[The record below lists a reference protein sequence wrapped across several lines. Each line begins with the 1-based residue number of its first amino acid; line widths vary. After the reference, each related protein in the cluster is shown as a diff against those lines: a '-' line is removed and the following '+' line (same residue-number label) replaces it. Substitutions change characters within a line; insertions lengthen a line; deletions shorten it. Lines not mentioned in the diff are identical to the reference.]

1 MEGEKYRLVVSK
13 GEILDTEE
21 AKNIEMLYFHFKPE
35 NGVRECLNGWL
46 KNGGTHH
53 QCLTLGDATM
63 RWKLLCELL
72 DIEYVEV

>member
-1 MEGEKYRLVVSK
+1 MP
-13 GEILDTEE
+13 
-21 AKNIEMLYFHFKPE
+21 YFHFKPE
-35 NGVRECLNGWL
+35 NGVRACLNGWL

-53 QCLTLGDATM
+53 QCLTLGDNTR